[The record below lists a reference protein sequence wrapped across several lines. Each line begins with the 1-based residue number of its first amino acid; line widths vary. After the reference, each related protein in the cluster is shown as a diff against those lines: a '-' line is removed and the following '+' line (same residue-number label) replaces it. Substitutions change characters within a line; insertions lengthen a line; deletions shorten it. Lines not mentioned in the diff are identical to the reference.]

1 MLIPSKLR
9 HSSRLQHVVIRSRL
23 LALLENAND
32 YPLVLINAPAG
43 YGKTT
48 LLSQWAET
56 KQHLGWYSLDES
68 DNECERF
75 IAYFRAA
82 LARATDQENNLV
94 GTAAQINFSA
104 ALSQLL
110 VECNQFKPHFY
121 VVIDDYHLIDNNEIH
136 EGIKFWIKNQPP
148 NMTLVLISRSMP
160 PLNLA
165 NLRVQELLLELDI
178 TQLPFNHDESLQFF
192 LNRPLNYPA
201 NQLNQ
206 GSETVS
212 ENEIHQLCDEVE
224 GWPTALQLVN
234 IYARQHNTSLHEAAK
249 SITKINSN
257 HISEYLNDE
266 VFSNIEADTRL
277 FLLHCSLLR
286 SMNEFVIEKITGLSD
301 SRVKLDNLVKQGL
314 FIYPINID
322 QQEQWWRFHP
332 LFSSFLQHFRDL
344 ELQNELQ
351 TLHQKAADGW
361 LEIGYPT
368 EALYH
373 AMQLQHQ
380 QPLLAM
386 LQQIGWQLY
395 HQGEL
400 KLLEESLSAV
410 NFELLVTYPQ
420 LVLLKAWL
428 LQSQH
433 KHHEVDGLLK
443 TSYQAAQ
450 LQQQQQTV
458 EIDLALEAE
467 FDALRAQVA
476 INAGDDNLALTL
488 ATQALQH
495 LPQERQYAHIVAT
508 AVIGEAQ
515 HCRGQLNQALKMLR
529 EAEKLAQQNQAY
541 HHILWSLLQQ
551 AEILQAQGFLQTAYD
566 ILDKATQLVKK
577 QHLQKLPMYEFLL
590 RLKGHILWEWY
601 SLDKAE
607 AMAEAGLNVLTN
619 EQEQLQCLSL
629 LAKISLTRGNLDNAE
644 RILMQERA
652 LLQSHHYHNDWLSH
666 HNEVELLYWQ
676 MKDNQQQTR
685 SWLLQADKPKQDTN
699 HFSHR
704 QWRNIVR
711 ANVILQQYADA
722 LLLTERLISTAR
734 TYNFISELNKDLV
747 LHNRI
752 CFLQGE
758 FAAAQKSLLE
768 ALELSKQTN
777 FISIFVVEGEIM
789 AQQLRQL
796 LQLNILDEL
805 STHKAQFILRSINQH
820 YRHKFAHFDENFVE
834 KLLQNP
840 QVPELLRISPLTQRE
855 WQVLGLIYSGY
866 SNEQISTELQVAP
879 TTIKTHIR
887 NLYQKIGVNNRT
899 ESIEYTRNL
908 LKLMGYSN

>member
-1 MLIPSKLR
+1 MLIPSKLS
-9 HSSRLQHVVIRSRL
+9 HSSRLQHIVIRSRL
-23 LALLENAND
+23 LSLLEKAND

-48 LLSQWAET
+48 LLSQWAES
-56 KQHLGWYSLDES
+56 QAHLGWYSLDES

-82 LARATDQENNLV
+82 LAKATGQEITSSP
-94 GTAAQINFSA
+94 GQAHSNFLA
-104 ALSQLL
+104 GLSQLL
-110 VECNQFKPHFY
+110 IEHSCFKSHFFI
-121 VVIDDYHLIDNNEIH
+121 VIDDYHLIDNPEIH
-136 EGIKFWIKNQPP
+136 DGIKFWIKHQPQ
-148 NMTLVLISRSMP
+148 NMTLLLISRTMP
-160 PLNLA
+160 PLNIA

-178 TQLPFNHDESLQFF
+178 TQLPFTHDESRQFF
-192 LNRPLNYPA
+192 LNRTSNPI
-201 NQLNQ
+201 
-206 GSETVS
+206 SEH
-212 ENEIHQLCDEVE
+212 EIYQLCDQVE

-234 IYARQHNTSLHEAAK
+234 LYARQHNTSLQQAAK
-249 SITKINSN
+249 SITKISSN

-266 VFSNIEADTRL
+266 VFHNIDADTRL
-277 FLLHCSLLR
+277 FLLRCSVLR
-286 SMNEFVIEKITGLSD
+286 SMNEFLLEKITDIPD
-301 SRVKLDNLVKQGL
+301 SRLKLDNVVKQGL
-314 FIYPINID
+314 FVYPINID

-332 LFSSFLQHFRDL
+332 LFASFLQHYREL

-351 TLHQKAADGW
+351 ALHQKATDAW

-373 AMQLQHQ
+373 AMQLQQ
-380 QPLLAM
+380 RQPLLAL

-400 KLLEESLSAV
+400 KLLEESLSAAS
-410 NFELLVTYPQ
+410 FKLLVAYPR

-443 TSYQAAQ
+443 KFANAAQ
-450 LQQQQQTV
+450 QQHIEV
-458 EIDLALEAE
+458 DLAQQAE
-467 FDALRAQVA
+467 FDALRAQIA
-476 INAGDDNLALTL
+476 INAGNDQLALTL
-488 ATQALQH
+488 ASQALQH
-495 LPQERQYAHIVAT
+495 LPQEKQYAYIVAT

-566 ILDKATQLVKK
+566 ILDKATLLVKK

-607 AMAEAGLNVLTN
+607 AMAEAGLEVLAN
-619 EQEQLQCLSL
+619 EQDKLQCLSL
-629 LAKISLTRGNLDNAE
+629 LAKISITRGNLDNAA
-644 RILMQERA
+644 RILQHEKN
-652 LLQSHHYHNDWLSH
+652 LLQAHRYHNDWLAH
-666 HNEVELLYWQ
+666 HNEAELLYWQ
-676 MKDNQQQTR
+676 MKDEQLQTR

-711 ANVILQQYADA
+711 ANIILQQYSDA

-734 TYNFISELNKDLV
+734 TYSFISELNKDLV

-752 CFLQGE
+752 CFLQRD

-777 FISIFVVEGEIM
+777 FISIFVIEGEIM

-805 STHKAQFILRSINQH
+805 LTHKAQFILRSINQH

-834 KLLQNP
+834 KLLKNP

-866 SNEQISTELQVAP
+866 SNEQIATELQVAP

-887 NLYQKIGVNNRT
+887 NLYQKIGVNNRS
-899 ESIEYTRNL
+899 ESIEYTKQL
-908 LKLMGYSN
+908 LQLMGYTN

>member
-1 MLIPSKLR
+1 MLIPSKLS
-9 HSSRLQHVVIRSRL
+9 HSSRLQHIVIRSRL
-23 LALLENAND
+23 LNLLEKAND

-48 LLSQWAET
+48 LLSQWAES
-56 KQHLGWYSLDES
+56 QSQLGWYSLDES
-68 DNECERF
+68 DNETERF

-82 LARATDQENNLV
+82 LAKATGVELVQTANN
-94 GTAAQINFSA
+94 AQSNFPA
-104 ALSQLL
+104 GLNQLL
-110 VECNQFKPHFY
+110 IEIGAVKPHFF
-121 VVIDDYHLIDNNEIH
+121 VVIDDYHLIDNAEIH
-136 EGIKFWIKNQPP
+136 DGIKFWIKNQPQ
-148 NMTLVLISRSMP
+148 NMTLILISRSMP
-160 PLNLA
+160 PLNIA
-165 NLRVQELLLELDI
+165 SLRVQESLLELDI
-178 TQLPFNHDESLQFF
+178 TQLPFTHDESRQFF
-192 LNRPLNYPA
+192 LNRSGDPL
-201 NQLNQ
+201 
-206 GSETVS
+206 S
-212 ENEIHQLCDEVE
+212 ENEINRLCDQVE

-234 IYARQHNTSLHEAAK
+234 LYARQHNTSLHEAAK

-266 VFSNIEADTRL
+266 VFRNIEADTRL
-277 FLLHCSLLR
+277 FLLRCSLLR
-286 SMNEFVIEKITGLSD
+286 SMNEFLLEKITATTN
-301 SRVKLDNLVKQGL
+301 SRLKLDKLVKQGL
-314 FIYPINID
+314 FVYPINID

-332 LFSSFLQHFRDL
+332 LFASFLQHYREL
-344 ELQNELQ
+344 ELQDELQ
-351 TLHQKAADGW
+351 ALHQKAADAW

-373 AMQLQHQ
+373 AMQLQQ
-380 QPLLAM
+380 PQPLLTL

-400 KLLEESLSAV
+400 KLLEESLTTVSFAQ
-410 NFELLVTYPQ
+410 LAAYPR

-433 KHHEVDGLLK
+433 KHHEVEGLL
-443 TSYQAAQ
+443 TTFSQHA
-450 LQQQQQTV
+450 QQQQVTV
-458 EIDLALEAE
+458 DLALQAE

-476 INAGDDNLALTL
+476 INAGDDQTALRLAST
-488 ATQALQH
+488 ALQH
-495 LPQERQYAHIVAT
+495 LPQEKQYAHIVAT

-566 ILDKATQLVKK
+566 ILDKATLLVKK

-607 AMAEAGLNVLTN
+607 AMAEAGLEVLAN
-619 EQEQLQCLSL
+619 EPDKLQCLSL
-629 LAKISLTRGNLDNAE
+629 LAKISITRGNLDNAD
-644 RILMQERA
+644 RILHHEKS
-652 LLQSHHYHNDWLSH
+652 LLQAHHYHNDWLSH
-666 HNEVELLYWQ
+666 HDEVVLLYWQ
-676 MKDNQQQTR
+676 MKDDHAQAR
-685 SWLLQADKPKQDTN
+685 SWLLQADQPKQDTN

-711 ANVILQQYADA
+711 ANIILRQYPDA
-722 LLLTERLISTAR
+722 RLLTERLIDTAR
-734 TYNFISELNKDLV
+734 TYNFVSELNKDLV
-747 LHNRI
+747 LHNRL
-752 CFLQGE
+752 CFLQGDL
-758 FAAAQKSLLE
+758 AAAQKSLLE

-777 FISIFVVEGEIM
+777 FISIFVIEGEIM

-796 LQLNILDEL
+796 LQLNVLDEL
-805 STHKAQFILRSINQH
+805 LTHKAQFILRSINQY
-820 YRHKFAHFDENFVE
+820 YRHKFAHFDESFVE
-834 KLLQNP
+834 KLLKNP
-840 QVPELLRISPLTQRE
+840 KVPELLRISPLTQRE

-866 SNEQISTELQVAP
+866 SNEQISSELQVAP

-887 NLYQKIGVNNRT
+887 NLYQKIGVNNRA
-899 ESIEYTRNL
+899 ESIEYTRHL

>member
-1 MLIPSKLR
+1 MLIPSKLS
-9 HSSRLQHVVIRSRL
+9 HSSRLQHIVIRSRL
-23 LALLENAND
+23 LNLLEKAQD

-56 KQHLGWYSLDES
+56 RRHLGWYSLDES

-82 LARATDQENNLV
+82 LAKATDQEPPQ
-94 GTAAQINFSA
+94 AHQAQSNFLA
-104 ALSQLL
+104 GLSQLL
-110 VECNQFKPHFY
+110 IENSRFTPHFY
-121 VVIDDYHLIDNNEIH
+121 VVIDDYHLIDNSEIH
-136 EGIKFWIKNQPP
+136 DGIKFWIKNQPQ
-148 NMTLVLISRSMP
+148 NMTLLLISRSMP
-160 PLNLA
+160 PLNIA

-178 TQLPFNHDESLQFF
+178 TQLPFTHDESQQFF
-192 LNRPLNYPA
+192 LNRNNDPLPD
-201 NQLNQ
+201 
-206 GSETVS
+206 
-212 ENEIHQLCDEVE
+212 NEINQLCDQVE

-234 IYARQHNTSLHEAAK
+234 LYARQHNTSLHEAAK
-249 SITKINSN
+249 SITKINNN

-277 FLLHCSLLR
+277 FLLRCSLLR
-286 SMNEFVIEKITGLSD
+286 SMNEFLVEKITGMPD
-301 SRVKLDNLVKQGL
+301 SRLKLDNLVKQGM
-314 FIYPINID
+314 FVYPINID

-332 LFSSFLQHFRDL
+332 LFASFLQHFRDL
-344 ELQNELQ
+344 ELNGELQ
-351 TLHQKAADGW
+351 TLHQKAADAW

-373 AMQLQHQ
+373 AMQLQQ
-380 QPLLAM
+380 PQPLLVM
-386 LQQIGWQLY
+386 LQQTGWPLY

-410 NFELLVTYPQ
+410 SFKLLAAYPR

-433 KHHEVDGLLK
+433 KHHEVGGLLK
-443 TSYQAAQ
+443 KFSDTA
-450 LQQQQQTV
+450 QQQQLDM
-458 EIDLALEAE
+458 DLAIQAE

-476 INAGDDNLALTL
+476 INAGDDKTALVLAS
-488 ATQALQH
+488 QALKH
-495 LPQERQYAHIVAT
+495 LPQEKQYAHIVAT

-515 HCRGQLNQALKMLR
+515 HCDGQLNQALKMLR

-566 ILDKATQLVKK
+566 ILDKATHLVKK

-601 SLDKAE
+601 SPDKAE
-607 AMAEAGLNVLTN
+607 AMAEAGLEVLSN
-619 EQEQLQCLSL
+619 EADKLQCLSL

-644 RILMQERA
+644 RILQRQRT
-652 LLQSHHYHNDWLSH
+652 LLQNHHYHNDWLSH

-676 MKDNQQQTR
+676 MKEDQQQTR
-685 SWLLQADKPKQDTN
+685 SWLLQADKPEQNTN

-711 ANVILQQYADA
+711 ANIILQQYPDA
-722 LLLTERLISTAR
+722 LLLTEHLINTAR

-752 CFLQGE
+752 CFLQGD
-758 FAAAQKSLLE
+758 FAAAQTSLLE

-777 FISIFVVEGEIM
+777 FISIFVIEGEIM

-796 LQLNILDEL
+796 LRLNVLDEL
-805 STHKAQFILRSINQH
+805 LTHKAQFILRSINQH
-820 YRHKFAHFDENFVE
+820 YRHKFAHFDESFVE

-866 SNEQISTELQVAP
+866 SNEQIATELQVAP

-908 LKLMGYSN
+908 LKLMGYSS

>member
-1 MLIPSKLR
+1 MLIPSKLS
-9 HSSRLQHVVIRSRL
+9 HSSRLQHIVIRSRL
-23 LALLENAND
+23 LGLLEKANH
-32 YPLVLINAPAG
+32 YPLVLISAPAG

-56 KQHLGWYSLDES
+56 QTHLGWYSLDES

-75 IAYFRAA
+75 IAYFHAA
-82 LARATDQENNLV
+82 LTKATSQGISSSSNQTR
-94 GTAAQINFSA
+94 GNFLA
-104 ALSQLL
+104 GLSQLL
-110 VECNQFKPHFY
+110 IDHSHFKPHFFI
-121 VVIDDYHLIDNNEIH
+121 VIDDYHLIDNPEIH
-136 EGIKFWIKNQPP
+136 EGIKFWIKHQPQ
-148 NMTLVLISRSMP
+148 NMTLLLISRTMP
-160 PLNLA
+160 PLNIA

-178 TQLPFNHDESLQFF
+178 TQLPFTHDESRQFF
-192 LNRPLNYPA
+192 LNRTTDPI
-201 NQLNQ
+201 
-206 GSETVS
+206 S
-212 ENEIHQLCDEVE
+212 ENEIDQLCDQVE

-234 IYARQHNTSLHEAAK
+234 LYARQHNTSLQQAAK
-249 SITKINSN
+249 SITKISSN

-266 VFSNIEADTRL
+266 VFHNIDADTRL
-277 FLLHCSLLR
+277 FLLRCSILR
-286 SMNEFVIEKITGLSD
+286 SMNEFLLEKITSTPD
-301 SRVKLDNLVKQGL
+301 SRLKLDNLVKQGL
-314 FIYPINID
+314 FVYPINIAH
-322 QQEQWWRFHP
+322 QEQWWRFHP
-332 LFSSFLQHFRDL
+332 LFASFLQHYRDL

-351 TLHQKAADGW
+351 MLHQKATDAW
-361 LEIGYPT
+361 LKIGYPT

-373 AMQLQHQ
+373 AMQLQQ
-380 QPLLAM
+380 QKPLLTL

-400 KLLEESLSAV
+400 KLLEQSLSAISF
-410 NFELLVTYPQ
+410 NLLVPYPQ

-443 TSYQAAQ
+443 KFAHAAQ
-450 LQQQQQTV
+450 QQHIEVDLSQQ
-458 EIDLALEAE
+458 AE

-476 INAGDDNLALTL
+476 INAGNDQLALTL
-488 ATQALQH
+488 ASQALQH
-495 LPQERQYAHIVAT
+495 LPQEKQYAYIVAT

-551 AEILQAQGFLQTAYD
+551 AEILQAQGFLQTTYD
-566 ILDKATQLVKK
+566 ILDKATLLVKK

-607 AMAEAGLNVLTN
+607 AMAEAGLDVLVN
-619 EQEQLQCLSL
+619 ERDNLQCLSL
-629 LAKISLTRGNLDNAE
+629 LAKISMTRGDLDNAA
-644 RILMQERA
+644 RILQHEKT
-652 LLQSHHYHNDWLSH
+652 LLQTHHYHNDWLAH
-666 HNEVELLYWQ
+666 HNEAELLHWQ
-676 MKDNQQQTR
+676 MKDDQLQTR

-711 ANVILQQYADA
+711 ANIILQQYNDA

-734 TYNFISELNKDLV
+734 TYGFISELNKDLV

-752 CFLQGE
+752 CFLQHN
-758 FAAAQKSLLE
+758 FTAAQKSLLE

-777 FISIFVVEGEIM
+777 FISIFVIEGEIM

-805 STHKAQFILRSINQH
+805 LTHKAQFILRSINQH
-820 YRHKFAHFDENFVE
+820 YRHKFAHFDEHFVE
-834 KLLQNP
+834 KLLKNP

-866 SNEQISTELQVAP
+866 SNEQISTELQVAL

-899 ESIEYTRNL
+899 ESIEYTKQL
-908 LKLMGYSN
+908 LQLMGYTN

>member
-1 MLIPSKLR
+1 MLIPSKLS
-9 HSSRLQHVVIRSRL
+9 HSSRLQHVVVRSRL
-23 LALLENAND
+23 LAVLEQAAQ

-48 LLSQWAET
+48 LLSQWAEN
-56 KQHLGWYSLDES
+56 QQNLGWYSLDES
-68 DNECERF
+68 DNESERF

-82 LARATDQENNLV
+82 LARATHQENC
-94 GTAAQINFSA
+94 TATNPAQTNFLA

-110 VECNQFKPHFY
+110 VESNRFKPHFF

-136 EGIKFWIKNQPP
+136 EGLKFWIKNQPQ
-148 NMTLVLISRSMP
+148 NMTLILISRSMP

-178 TQLPFNHDESLQFF
+178 TQLPFTHDESRQFF
-192 LNRPLNYPA
+192 
-201 NQLNQ
+201 Q
-206 GSETVS
+206 GRIDPEPEQEALSEQ
-212 ENEIHQLCDEVE
+212 EIHRLCDQVE

-234 IYARQHNTSLHEAAK
+234 LYARQHQTSLHEAAK

-266 VFSNIEADTRL
+266 VFHNLDADTRL
-277 FLLHCSLLR
+277 FLLRCSLLR
-286 SMNEFVIEKITGLSD
+286 SMNEFLVEKITGLPD
-301 SRVKLDNLVKQGL
+301 SRLRLDNLVKQGL
-314 FIYPINID
+314 FVYPINID

-332 LFSSFLQHFRDL
+332 LFASFLTHSREL
-344 ELQNELQ
+344 TLPELQR
-351 TLHQKAADGW
+351 LHQQAADAW
-361 LEIGYPT
+361 LEIGYGT

-373 AMQLQHQ
+373 AMQLQ
-380 QPLLAM
+380 QPETLLAL

-410 NFELLVTYPQ
+410 QFQQLATYPR
-420 LVLLKAWL
+420 LVLLQAWL

-433 KHHEVDGLLK
+433 KHHEVGGLLQK
-443 TSYQAAQ
+443 FSAAIQQQNIDIDRQ
-450 LQQQQQTV
+450 LQ
-458 EIDLALEAE
+458 AE

-476 INAGDDNLALTL
+476 INAGDDQTALQL
-488 ATQALQH
+488 ATTALQY
-495 LPQERQYAHIVAT
+495 LPQEKQYAHIVAT

-515 HCRGQLNQALKMLR
+515 HCRGQLNQALKMMR

-551 AEILQAQGFLQTAYD
+551 AEILLAQGFLQTAYD
-566 ILDKATQLVKK
+566 ILDKATLLVKK

-607 AMAEAGLNVLTN
+607 AMAEAGLEVLAN
-619 EQEQLQCLSL
+619 EADKLQCLSL
-629 LAKISLTRGNLDNAE
+629 LAKISITRGNLDNAE
-644 RILMQERA
+644 RILRHQRS
-652 LLQSHHYHNDWLSH
+652 LLQTHHYHNDWLSH
-666 HNEVELLYWQ
+666 HNEAELLYWQ
-676 MKDNQQQTR
+676 MKDDRQQTR
-685 SWLLQADKPKQDTN
+685 SWLLQSDRPAQDTN

-711 ANVILQQYADA
+711 ANIILQQYADA
-722 LLLTERLISTAR
+722 LLLSEKLISTAR

-752 CFLQGE
+752 CFLQGN
-758 FAAAQKSLLE
+758 AVAAQKSLLE

-777 FISIFVVEGEIM
+777 FISIFVIEGEIM

-805 STHKAQFILRSINQH
+805 LTHKAQFILRSINQY
-820 YRHKFAHFDENFVE
+820 YRHKFAHFDETFVE

-866 SNEQISTELQVAP
+866 SNEQIATELQVAP

-887 NLYQKIGVNNRT
+887 NLYQKIGVNNRA
-899 ESIEYTRNL
+899 ESIEYTRHL
-908 LKLMGYSN
+908 LTLMGYSN

>member
-1 MLIPSKLR
+1 MLIPSKLS
-9 HSSRLQHVVIRSRL
+9 HSSRLQHIVVRSRL
-23 LALLENAND
+23 LTLLEKACH

-56 KQHLGWYSLDES
+56 QQNIGWYALDES
-68 DNECERF
+68 DNESERF

-82 LARATDQENNLV
+82 LARATHQESS
-94 GTAAQINFSA
+94 TAANQAQTNFLA

-110 VECNQFKPHFY
+110 VESNQFKPHFF

-136 EGIKFWIKNQPP
+136 EGLKFWIKHQPQ
-148 NMTLVLISRSMP
+148 NMTLILISRAMP
-160 PLNLA
+160 PLNIA

-178 TQLPFNHDESLQFF
+178 TQLPFTHEESRQFF
-192 LNRPLNYPA
+192 LDRGEESLSQHEVN
-201 NQLNQ
+201 
-206 GSETVS
+206 
-212 ENEIHQLCDEVE
+212 QLCDQVE

-234 IYARQHNTSLHEAAK
+234 LYARQHNTSLHEAAK

-266 VFSNIEADTRL
+266 VFHNLDADTRL
-277 FLLHCSLLR
+277 FLLRCSLLR
-286 SMNEFVIEKITGLSD
+286 SMNEFLVEKITGLSD
-301 SRVKLDNLVKQGL
+301 SRQRLDQLVKQGL
-314 FIYPINID
+314 FVYPINID

-332 LFSSFLQHFRDL
+332 LFASFLEHFREL

-351 TLHQKAADGW
+351 HLHQQAADAW
-361 LEIGYPT
+361 LEIGYST

-373 AMQLQHQ
+373 AMQLQQ
-380 QPLLAM
+380 QDTLLAM

-410 NFELLVTYPQ
+410 QLQQLATYPR

-433 KHHEVDGLLK
+433 KHHEVGGLLK
-443 TSYQAAQ
+443 KFAVAV
-450 LQQQQQTV
+450 QQQQIAV
-458 EIDLALEAE
+458 DLPLQAE

-476 INAGDDNLALTL
+476 INAGDDHTALQL
-488 ATQALQH
+488 ATTALQH
-495 LPQERQYAHIVAT
+495 LPQEKQYAHIVAT

-515 HCRGQLNQALKMLR
+515 HCRGQLNQALKMMR

-551 AEILQAQGFLQTAYD
+551 AEILLAQGFLQTAYD
-566 ILDKATQLVKK
+566 ILDKATLLVKK

-607 AMAEAGLNVLTN
+607 AMAEAGLQVLAD
-619 EQEQLQCLSL
+619 EADKLQCLSL
-629 LAKISLTRGNLDNAE
+629 LAKISITRGNLDNAE
-644 RILMQERA
+644 RILRRQRS
-652 LLQSHHYHNDWLSH
+652 LLQTHHYHNDWLSH
-666 HNEVELLYWQ
+666 HNEAELLYWQ
-676 MKDNQQQTR
+676 MKDEVQQTR
-685 SWLLQADKPKQDTN
+685 SWLLQSDKPAQDTN

-711 ANVILQQYADA
+711 ANIILQQYQDA
-722 LLLTERLISTAR
+722 LLLSEKLISTAR

-752 CFLQGE
+752 CFLQGN
-758 FAAAQKSLLE
+758 FAEAQKSLLE
-768 ALELSKQTN
+768 ALEISKQTN
-777 FISIFVVEGEIM
+777 FISIFVIEGEIM

-805 STHKAQFILRSINQH
+805 LTHKAQFILRSINQH
-820 YRHKFAHFDENFVE
+820 YRHKFAHFDETFVE

-887 NLYQKIGVNNRT
+887 NLYQKIGVNNRA
-899 ESIEYTRNL
+899 ESIEYTRHL
-908 LKLMGYSN
+908 LTLMGYSN